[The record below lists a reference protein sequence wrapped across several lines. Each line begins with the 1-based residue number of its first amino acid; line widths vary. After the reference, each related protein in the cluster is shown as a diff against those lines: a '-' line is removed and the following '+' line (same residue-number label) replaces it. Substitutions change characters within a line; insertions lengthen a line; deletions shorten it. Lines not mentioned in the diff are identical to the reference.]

1 MKEPWTASTSL
12 HTTRSHFPL
21 FMSTIAAYHRLWPSH
36 QQYHSY
42 ELFFLFFSF
51 VSLHELKDKTI
62 FILKNCIVRQKL
74 YQYLWEKP
82 PHLSI
87 MEGCLFDHVEI
98 SQTTAPLSALLV
110 PLKSPL
116 WEGLHE
122 AFMIFRP
129 KVQELVNIEQFC
141 QRKFNKIKTKI

>member
-1 MKEPWTASTSL
+1 MNSFNI
-12 HTTRSHFPL
+12 HTTRSHSPL

-51 VSLHELKDKTI
+51 FSLHELKDKTTLSSKIVLLDKSFINI
-62 FILKNCIVRQKL
+62 FGKSPR
-74 YQYLWEKP
+74 
-82 PHLSI
+82 HLSI

-98 SQTTAPLSALLV
+98 SQTTAPFSALLV

-116 WEGLHE
+116 RVGLHE
-122 AFMIFRP
+122 AFMSFRP
-129 KVQELVNIEQFC
+129 KLQELVNIEQFC
-141 QRKFNKIKTKI
+141 QRKFKK